1 MDSIVELLKVRG
13 EAQEL
18 KHQVS
23 DTNRKLQHEG
33 KELVIA
39 MEELKQFQ
47 LQHRNISATVDKL
60 ILCLVV
66 LEMYSKLRDQMKT
79 KRHYPELKTLEYR

>member
-60 ILCLVV
+60 MLCLPG
-66 LEMYSKLRDQMKT
+66 EKLDI
-79 KRHYPELKTLEYR
+79 E

>member
-18 KHQVS
+18 KHHV
-23 DTNRKLQHEG
+23 TGMNRKLQHEG
-33 KELVIA
+33 KELVMA

-60 ILCLVV
+60 ILC
-66 LEMYSKLRDQMKT
+66 
-79 KRHYPELKTLEYR
+79 RHSGSSPNLLSIHIKKP

>member
-18 KHQVS
+18 KHHV
-23 DTNRKLQHEG
+23 TGMNRKLQHEG
-33 KELVIA
+33 KELVMA

-60 ILCLVV
+60 ILCLLV

-79 KRHYPELKTLEYR
+79 KRRYPELKTLEYR